1 MLKVR
6 LYETHLNINND
17 VKNIVTLCCVHVV
30 CIYIVGNLNKYK
42 TETETLFQCQL
53 NSILLKPQKQ
63 LLYLYN
69 EW

>member
-1 MLKVR
+1 MLYV
-6 LYETHLNINND
+6 Y
-17 VKNIVTLCCVHVV
+17 
-30 CIYIVGNLNKYK
+30 IYIFDNLNKYK

-69 EW
+69 E